1 MAPVSMR
8 VSPLPSWIIDEPF
21 AHRGLHDEAAGI
33 PENTLAAFDA
43 AIASGYAI
51 ELDVRQMGDGA
62 LVVFHDSNLRRA
74 CGIDGR
80 LSDLAWGDV
89 KQTGIFG
96 TEHQMPLFDEVL
108 ALTAGRVPLLVEVKK
123 DSGHHDIERALH
135 DTLSRYH
142 GPFAVQ
148 SFSPTAL
155 RWFRK
160 HAIGAALGLVAG
172 PLTGEDIPALKKF
185 SSRSLLGALVSRPD
199 FINYDLR
206 AMPDAWIGVIS
217 RLASLPVICWTVRT
231 DEDKQKA
238 ERLGLNYVFENVRP

>member
-1 MAPVSMR
+1 MR
-8 VSPLPSWIIDEPF
+8 VSPLPSWITDRPF
-21 AHRGLHDEAAGI
+21 AHRGLHDAAAGI
-33 PENTLAAFDA
+33 PENTIAAFDA
-43 AIASGYAI
+43 AIASGYSI
-51 ELDVRQMGDGA
+51 ELDVRRIGDGA
-62 LVVFHDSNLRRA
+62 LVVFHDSNLIRA
-74 CGIDGR
+74 CGIDR
-80 LSDLAWGDV
+80 ALSDLTWEDV
-89 KQTGIFG
+89 CQTAIFG
-96 TEHQMPLFDEVL
+96 TEHRMPSFDEVL
-108 ALTAGRVPLLVEVKK
+108 ALTAGRVPLLVEVKQ

-135 DTLSRYH
+135 DALSRYK

-148 SFSPTAL
+148 SFSPTAI

-160 HAIGAALGLVAG
+160 HAIDAALGLVAG
-172 PLTGEDIPALKKF
+172 PLTGEDIPALKRF

-206 AMPDAWIGVIS
+206 AMPDAWIGMVS